1 MKATSSQS
9 NKRGVSL
16 ATLAFVAMLMIGQTA
31 PMEYIRD
38 STYHQETVSYDT
50 VGLSV
55 AENSQSDVVIDLM
68 STVSGA
74 DGCKMSVLDG
84 QGDDSALFTSPVNG
98 VASFDAT
105 MASTAFDYE
114 NPLDADGDN
123 TFEFDVR
130 TVCPGNVASSETY
143 YVNVTN
149 TVFGFYGDA
158 TASITEDVAANMSVW
173 SPTMMNDTT
182 ANCAITAGD
191 DAGNFD
197 INASTCAITV
207 SETASFDH
215 ETSPTI
221 TLTVA
226 ASTAGDLESAT
237 QDVAVSVTDV
247 NEAPVGAIGIAGTLT
262 EGETLTAD
270 LTGLTDEDGIMLSS
284 AASGIITNIE
294 VLVYDGSTGDATYD
308 GLSYI
313 QVTHTEIASTS
324 GYTIDTDRWNGTAWV
339 DYDAAG
345 LGDGSTVSEIQ
356 VWPWF
361 VPNDPVS
368 SSDYYR
374 VTITDSGTSHTAYYD
389 TCGYSAYERGSSMM
403 DTYQWYR
410 SGTAITGATC
420 DAYTL
425 TNDDATQTIQVSMTY
440 ADTAGRQTTVLS
452 AASAIVTDVDNNAPT
467 STAIPNQA
475 VLEDAT
481 TTIDVSGYFSDD
493 DPGAVLSY
501 AISGATFATINST
514 GVISAS
520 PAQGDVTHTAAGA
533 IQLTEQ
539 TVQTATVTSTN
550 ETGVTTTLCT
560 LSVLGGVAASDTCS
574 ATVPTGSTGEVVWTT
589 TTSTASMVILDAT
602 STEVYN
608 SASAGTFA
616 LAAGTYDLTMTESNP
631 LADTFATNQVTV
643 TVTDQDGTATSQTF
657 HMNVTNVNDAFS
669 LGSYSLSIAG
679 DVHDGAT
686 MTPGYADTVTTTL
699 CISITNPP
707 GSSWALCPG
716 SVHPSF
722 GGITVPAGVTAT
734 MTFGDTTIYQSEFTL
749 AVYSS
754 TVSVIAHMERQTAQ
768 PRCPPVTTSYR

>member
-247 NEAPVGAIGIAGTLT
+247 NEAPVGC
-262 EGETLTAD
+262 
-270 LTGLTDEDGIMLSS
+270 
-284 AASGIITNIE
+284 
-294 VLVYDGSTGDATYD
+294 
-308 GLSYI
+308 
-313 QVTHTEIASTS
+313 HRH
-324 GYTIDTDRWNGTAWV
+324 RW
-339 DYDAAG
+339 
-345 LGDGSTVSEIQ
+345 
-356 VWPWF
+356 
-361 VPNDPVS
+361 
-368 SSDYYR
+368 
-374 VTITDSGTSHTAYYD
+374 
-389 TCGYSAYERGSSMM
+389 
-403 DTYQWYR
+403 
-410 SGTAITGATC
+410 
-420 DAYTL
+420 
-425 TNDDATQTIQVSMTY
+425 
-440 ADTAGRQTTVLS
+440 
-452 AASAIVTDVDNNAPT
+452 
-467 STAIPNQA
+467 
-475 VLEDAT
+475 
-481 TTIDVSGYFSDD
+481 
-493 DPGAVLSY
+493 
-501 AISGATFATINST
+501 
-514 GVISAS
+514 
-520 PAQGDVTHTAAGA
+520 
-533 IQLTEQ
+533 
-539 TVQTATVTSTN
+539 
-550 ETGVTTTLCT
+550 
-560 LSVLGGVAASDTCS
+560 
-574 ATVPTGSTGEVVWTT
+574 
-589 TTSTASMVILDAT
+589 
-602 STEVYN
+602 
-608 SASAGTFA
+608 
-616 LAAGTYDLTMTESNP
+616 
-631 LADTFATNQVTV
+631 
-643 TVTDQDGTATSQTF
+643 
-657 HMNVTNVNDAFS
+657 
-669 LGSYSLSIAG
+669 
-679 DVHDGAT
+679 
-686 MTPGYADTVTTTL
+686 
-699 CISITNPP
+699 
-707 GSSWALCPG
+707 
-716 SVHPSF
+716 
-722 GGITVPAGVTAT
+722 
-734 MTFGDTTIYQSEFTL
+734 
-749 AVYSS
+749 
-754 TVSVIAHMERQTAQ
+754 
-768 PRCPPVTTSYR
+768 

>member
-226 ASTAGDLESAT
+226 ASTAGDLESDT

-247 NEAPVGAIGIAGTLT
+247 NEAPVGDLVIAGRRPHN
-262 EGETLTAD
+262 EGETLTA
-270 LTGLTDEDGIMLSS
+270 TTTTATHDGRGQRRGRHSCY
-284 AASGIITNIE
+284 E
-294 VLVYDGSTGDATYD
+294 RRQ
-308 GLSYI
+308 
-313 QVTHTEIASTS
+313 QVTATSTTHEQRRRTS
-324 GYTIDTDRWNGTAWV
+324 TRLTPPTTAT
-339 DYDAAG
+339 
-345 LGDGSTVSEIQ
+345 STIQ
-356 VWPWF
+356 VWTTHGDRDF
-361 VPNDPVS
+361 DELA
-368 SSDYYR
+368 R
-374 VTITDSGTSHTAYYD
+374 RRHRRRGTDTTA
-389 TCGYSAYERGSSMM
+389 
-403 DTYQWYR
+403 
-410 SGTAITGATC
+410 TAT
-420 DAYTL
+420 
-425 TNDDATQTIQVSMTY
+425 SMTGV
-440 ADTAGRQTTVLS
+440 DRRRRRRCTVSQQHGDFGR
-452 AASAIVTDVDNNAPT
+452 
-467 STAIPNQA
+467 
-475 VLEDAT
+475 
-481 TTIDVSGYFSDD
+481 
-493 DPGAVLSY
+493 
-501 AISGATFATINST
+501 
-514 GVISAS
+514 
-520 PAQGDVTHTAAGA
+520 
-533 IQLTEQ
+533 
-539 TVQTATVTSTN
+539 
-550 ETGVTTTLCT
+550 
-560 LSVLGGVAASDTCS
+560 
-574 ATVPTGSTGEVVWTT
+574 WTT
-589 TTSTASMVILDAT
+589 TAT
-602 STEVYN
+602 D
-608 SASAGTFA
+608 F
-616 LAAGTYDLTMTESNP
+616 D
-631 LADTFATNQVTV
+631 
-643 TVTDQDGTATSQTF
+643 
-657 HMNVTNVNDAFS
+657 
-669 LGSYSLSIAG
+669 
-679 DVHDGAT
+679 
-686 MTPGYADTVTTTL
+686 
-699 CISITNPP
+699 
-707 GSSWALCPG
+707 
-716 SVHPSF
+716 
-722 GGITVPAGVTAT
+722 
-734 MTFGDTTIYQSEFTL
+734 
-749 AVYSS
+749 
-754 TVSVIAHMERQTAQ
+754 
-768 PRCPPVTTSYR
+768 PRRRRRRRL